1 MTINAASYVYVMFI
15 IVAMGRDRK
24 KVEKMFDMRNPPSN
38 VPNKIEITV
47 VDSSQPFANT
57 NFSGGSSSVRIP
69 YLAGA

>member
-1 MTINAASYVYVMFI
+1 MLS
-15 IVAMGRDRK
+15 IVAMGSDRK
-24 KVEKMFDMRNPPSN
+24 KFEKILDMRNPPSN

-47 VDSSQPFANT
+47 VDSSQPFAKT